1 MHTNVRVCDCHCMR
15 PHLIRNFTSL
25 KLIYFK
31 WITAILLTCECK
43 KKNLDVKSDTVF
55 PSSQQLSFGTR
66 KVSARAQQDT
76 ERGREKNKKKKQRG
90 RERAEAICDVIF

>member
-1 MHTNVRVCDCHCMR
+1 MNAT
-15 PHLIRNFTSL
+15 
-25 KLIYFK
+25 KK
-31 WITAILLTCECK
+31 K

-76 ERGREKNKKKKQRG
+76 ERGREKNKKKNKEEESAPRQS
-90 RERAEAICDVIF
+90 AM